1 MPSPGEQI
9 SGMGACHPDDLPEG
23 YHADARGQ
31 SLRGGRARLRRGLPT
46 GVRVVGRCQVDG
58 MVLGRPGEVRR
69 RRRAWVAAA
78 LSGLSG
84 RRDVRMSAMARRRAR
99 VGQGDSFLTFRARVS
114 V

>member
-1 MPSPGEQI
+1 MPSPGGQI

-31 SLRGGRARLRRGLPT
+31 SLRG
-46 GVRVVGRCQVDG
+46 VGRGCVEG
-58 MVLGRPGEVRR
+58 CPRASAWLGVARSTGWHLAGRGKCGAAAGR
-69 RRRAWVAAA
+69 GVAAA